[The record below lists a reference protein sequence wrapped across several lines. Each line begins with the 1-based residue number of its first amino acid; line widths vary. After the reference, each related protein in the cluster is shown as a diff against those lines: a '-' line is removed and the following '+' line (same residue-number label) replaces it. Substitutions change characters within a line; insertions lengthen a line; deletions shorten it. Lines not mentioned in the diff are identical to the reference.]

1 VGNDKNGYPD
11 PDLHKTIQNSVGNDK
26 NGYPDPDL
34 HKTMINVT
42 NESSDGHKKNPQR
55 RNLGRNL

>member
-1 VGNDKNGYPD
+1 
-11 PDLHKTIQNSVGNDK
+11 VGNDK